1 MAEQQPPLDWRA
13 IFRVAGIVTG
23 ATALFGIAIPLIGAL
38 IGEAVGGTGPLNT
51 RVISG
56 HELYRWLYWA
66 VSWGVMFWQGQWM
79 LRRVGKQNINDM
91 LVTAIITA
99 VALMIVKFV
108 VWIVYD
114 PVNSGQRLFAITA
127 IDAMGALALLI
138 VGFIAARINAF

>member
-1 MAEQQPPLDWRA
+1 MAEQQTPLDWRA

-99 VALMIVKFV
+99 VALIIAKFV